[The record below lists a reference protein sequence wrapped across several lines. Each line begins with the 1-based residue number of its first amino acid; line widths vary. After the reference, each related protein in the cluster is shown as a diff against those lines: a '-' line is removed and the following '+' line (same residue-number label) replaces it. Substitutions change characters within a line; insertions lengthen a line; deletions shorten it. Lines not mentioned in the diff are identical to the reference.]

1 MPTVKEL
8 KTLLHAKGM
17 PVSGNKPELIAR
29 LKKKTVVATTSVPK
43 TTRLS
48 RNKSNS
54 VPKNV
59 YEKMQGRKTH
69 DGSCLYI
76 NQQMPGKVYQ
86 KVFDKKNKTFKYKE
100 YNRKVQ
106 KGGYRVSNSREC
118 SNYTNVDAYVF
129 PYIRGDEK
137 TPYVIENTNDT
148 LLDKNDYNKPIEVI
162 NKYGIRKYACWDT
175 NKRGWVRAVHPEIKS
190 LGDDCTF
197 DKNGYDN
204 CASGYVCDQQTF
216 KCTTPGM
223 ASLSSGTQW

>member
-100 YNRKVQ
+100 YNRKIQ
-106 KGGYRVSNSREC
+106 KGGYELATKSYKCDYDYDTVNRFKFSQSRGTRVYPYVIYENGTTK
-118 SNYTNVDAYVF
+118 NVTNVD
-129 PYIRGDEK
+129 
-137 TPYVIENTNDT
+137 TP
-148 LLDKNDYNKPIEVI
+148 I
-162 NKYGIRKYACWDT
+162 NVDGSYACW
-175 NKRGWVRAVHPEIKS
+175 S
-190 LGDDCTF
+190 S
-197 DKNGYDN
+197 DKNKWVQAVYKPSNNNQKPTYGL
-204 CASGYVCDQQTF
+204 SGDPNTESF
-216 KCTTPGM
+216 FMKPI
-223 ASLSSGTQW
+223 S